1 MPEDNNNDIIQ
12 PMNQIPEN
20 WHDEEGRVFKN
31 KLIDGF
37 NTIEAKINEIAALDI
52 DNFTIPDISTTVYP
66 NVSLSDAGKDNYV
79 LNLRSF
85 LNIVEL
91 IGFPL
96 NIETDGNIKI
106 TRVEYWGPDYKYH
119 VLRNTDEV
127 VPDSTDKFIY
137 LNYENN
143 EIIKSDSST
152 TPALCSLIGCLVN
165 NKLYTMNSRF
175 ECPIDM
181 LSVLCNENSNR
192 SYTSIQPNEYGDN
205 GDHKWIGNKT
215 FKEGVQTMICC
226 DKERLTGSGTGKM
239 INLGLHL

>member
-1 MPEDNNNDIIQ
+1 MSEDNNDIIQ
-12 PMNQIPEN
+12 PMNQIPED

-37 NTIEAKINEIAALDI
+37 NTIEAKINEIAALNV

-66 NVSLSDAGKDNYV
+66 DISLSDTGKDNCV

-137 LNYENN
+137 LDYENN

-175 ECPIDM
+175 ECLIDM
-181 LSVLCNENSNR
+181 LSILCNDNSNR
-192 SYTSIQPNEYGDN
+192 CYTSIQPSDHADN
-205 GDHKWIGNKT
+205 GDHLWKGDKT
-215 FKEGVQTMICC
+215 FEEGIQTMICC
-226 DKERLTGSGTGKM
+226 HKERLTGSGTGKM